1 MRRTLRTPAVL
12 GLVLAVVLSARA
24 AQGSVPQGWRFNG
37 PKHYFATVTEDGGP
51 SRGRVVVLIGRTPAA
66 PVRPDFSTLMQ
77 RVRAQPFHGKRLR
90 LSANV
95 RTSELT
101 GWAGLW
107 MRVDSD
113 SGDGNHL
120 AFDNMEDRAI
130 TGTTQWRRYEVVLD
144 VEPGAHAV
152 AFGVLTSG
160 VGETEVHDLRLEEV
174 GRNVPVTGSAL
185 LQEAPANLDFA
196 R

>member
-1 MRRTLRTPAVL
+1 MRRSLCTRPLL
-12 GLVLAVVLSARA
+12 GLVLVSALSAHA
-24 AQGSVPQGWRFNG
+24 SVPTGWRLNG
-37 PKHYFATVTEDGGP
+37 PRHYFATVTEDGGP
-51 SRGRVVVLIGRTPAA
+51 ARGRVVVIIGHKPAA
-66 PVRPDFSTLMQ
+66 TTRPDFSTLMQ
-77 RVRAQPFHGKRLR
+77 RVQARPFHGKRLR

-95 RTSELT
+95 RTQGLT

-113 SGDGNHL
+113 RGDGSHL

-130 TGTTQWRRYEVVLD
+130 RGTTEWRRYEVVLD

-152 AFGVLTSG
+152 AFGILTSG
-160 VGETEVHDLRLEEV
+160 EGETEVHDVRLEEV
-174 GRNVPVTGSAL
+174 GTNVPVTGRAL
-185 LQEAPANLDFA
+185 LQEAPVNLDFS